1 MIKYYSITNGRS
13 IRREVSKE
21 TLDRTYHKLNPFEHE
36 LLKKFSFRTKN
47 EGDEASLDLIQLV
60 SYNGDLTTSRKL
72 EVIGAILAGEFTVDY
87 TRYYVHVLPGTR
99 EGYLNAC
106 EDNPGKFYFDTKNQ
120 WEGSQTE
127 FTKEEIEELKK
138 CPELKGINFDE
149 CLEEVLEEDGD

>member
-13 IRREVSKE
+13 IRHEVSKD
-21 TLDRTYHKLNPFEHE
+21 TLDRTYHKLNPFERE
-36 LLKKFSFRTKN
+36 LLKKFSFRTEN

-87 TRYYVHVLPGTR
+87 RRYYVHVLPGTS
-99 EGYLNAC
+99 EGYLNAS
-106 EDNPGKFYFDTKNQ
+106 EDAPNGFYFDTKNQ
-120 WEGSQTE
+120 WGGSQTE

-138 CPELKGINFDE
+138 RPELKGINFDE
-149 CLEEVLEEDGD
+149 CLEEVSEDED

>member
-13 IRREVSKE
+13 IRHEVSKD
-21 TLDRTYHKLNPFEHE
+21 TLDRTYHKLKPFEHE
-36 LLKKFSFRTKN
+36 LLKKFSFRTEQ

-87 TRYYVHVLPGTR
+87 RRYYVHVLPGTS
-99 EGYLNAC
+99 EGYLNAS

-120 WEGSQTE
+120 WGGSQTE

-138 CPELKGINFDE
+138 RPELKGINFDE
-149 CLEEVLEEDGD
+149 CLEEVQEDED

>member
-13 IRREVSKE
+13 IRHEVSKD
-21 TLDRTYHKLNPFEHE
+21 TLDRTYHKLKPFEHE
-36 LLKKFSFRTKN
+36 LLKKFLFRTEQ

-87 TRYYVHVLPGTR
+87 GRYYVHVLSDN
-99 EGYLNAC
+99 EGYLNAS
-106 EDNPGKFYFDTKNQ
+106 EDAPNGFYFDTKKQ
-120 WEGSQTE
+120 WGGSQTK

-138 CPELKGINFDE
+138 RPELKGINFDE
-149 CLEEVLEEDGD
+149 CLEEVLEDEE

>member
-13 IRREVSKE
+13 IRHEVSKD

-36 LLKKFSFRTKN
+36 LLKKFSFRTEN

-87 TRYYVHVLPGTR
+87 RRYYVHVLPEAS
-99 EGYLNAC
+99 EGYLN
-106 EDNPGKFYFDTKNQ
+106 EDTPGGFYFDTKNQ
-120 WEGSQTE
+120 WGESQTK

-138 CPELKGINFDE
+138 RPELKGINFDE
-149 CLEEVLEEDGD
+149 CLEEVLENED